1 MVATAGDSLK
11 GASVYGRSLDGKRSE
26 LELALVQFLD
36 IDWYVFQC
44 ESK

>member
-26 LELALVQFLD
+26 LELALDPAWLPLAVD
-36 IDWYVFQC
+36 TN
-44 ESK
+44 